1 METKNAAVLAKEA
14 EVKAVRERIEKAVAA
29 VLVDFRGLAAMRT
42 FAPTIMDL
50 THSLQQ
56 PNQSS
61 GVTGGRPELIAHMA
75 RTAIAAGADGV
86 FIETHPDPARAKSDG
101 ANMLALDLFPNL
113 VRQMKAIRAAY
124 LEATL

>member
-1 METKNAAVLAKEA
+1 
-14 EVKAVRERIEKAVAA
+14 
-29 VLVDFRGLAAMRT
+29 MRT

-75 RTAIAAGADGV
+75 RTAVAAGADGV
-86 FIETHPDPARAKSDG
+86 FIETHPDPANAKSDG
-101 ANMLALDLFPNL
+101 ANMLSLDRFADL
-113 VRQMKAIRAAY
+113 VRQMKVMRSAY
-124 LEATL
+124 LDVIA